1 MLTFSHA
8 GRFGDILYSLY
19 FATHY
24 AHGQQFDL
32 ILRTGVEAYDPSG
45 RPHMM
50 EVEDA
55 EWMTPLLKAQPYIND
70 VRIARTRGELPC
82 NRVRLDVFRRNMGRI
97 CKMEIR
103 SWYYDNGRVPSGEFH
118 RQVLTVPPVEKTDRI
133 AICFTPRYRQ
143 TFDLSPLKQYR
154 EKLVFVG
161 LQAEHDAFCRD
172 VIPCDYKPC
181 QNALEMLSFM
191 ALCRGFI
198 GNVSGTFAMAECSKI
213 PRILCVAPNR
223 GNVRVYGNGY
233 EANTT
238 TELEMTLKQL
248 LGEKQ

>member
-8 GRFGDILYSLY
+8 GRFGDVLYGLY

-24 AHGQQFDL
+24 THGQPFNL
-32 ILRTGVEAYDPSG
+32 VLRTGVEAYDPSN

-50 EVEDA
+50 ELEDA

-70 VRIARTRGELPC
+70 VFYAQTRGQLPDD
-82 NRVRLDVFRRNMGRI
+82 RIRLDMFRRNMGRV

-103 SWYYDNGRVPSGEFH
+103 SWYYDNGRVPSQEFY
-118 RQVLTVPPVEKTDRI
+118 RQVLTAPVIEKTDRI
-133 AICFTPRYRQ
+133 AVCFTPRYRQ
-143 TFDLSPLKQYR
+143 KFDLSPLRQYQR
-154 EKLVFVG
+154 KLVFVG
-161 LQAEHDAFCRD
+161 LQVEHEAFCRD
-172 VIPCDYKPC
+172 VMPCDYKPC

-191 ALCRGFI
+191 ASCRCFV

-213 PRILCVAPNR
+213 PRILCVAPDG

-233 EANTT
+233 EASTSA
-238 TELEMTLKQL
+238 ELEKHLKHYM
-248 LGEKQ
+248 EEI